1 MAKRARKRSYEDEPT
16 ALPQFNPVSIE
27 QEEAYDACCD
37 NDITFLT
44 GPAGGGKTW
53 VAVAYAIDRLLN
65 KEIDKILLT
74 RPAIEACGESMGY
87 GPGTFQQKLAP
98 YTHPMRDVIN
108 EYGKRH
114 LDFINSSLEMVPLA
128 FMRGRTMKRTIAIV
142 DEAQNA
148 SEKMLQMMLTRIG
161 EGSQI
166 ILCGDPVQ
174 RDIRESVLESLAFEL
189 SDEVPGVGW
198 VKFTQANGS
207 ARHPIIPKLNKVF
220 LQRLERE

>member
-1 MAKRARKRSYEDEPT
+1 M
-16 ALPQFNPVSIE
+16 
-27 QEEAYDACCD
+27 
-37 NDITFLT
+37 
-44 GPAGGGKTW
+44 
-53 VAVAYAIDRLLN
+53 AVAYAIDRLLN

-108 EYGKRH
+108 EYGKNY
-114 LDFINSSLEMVPLA
+114 LDQINASLEIVPLA
-128 FMRGRTMKRTIAIV
+128 FMRGRTLRRAVAIV

-166 ILCGDPVQ
+166 ILCGDPIQ
-174 RDIRESVLESLAFEL
+174 RDIKESVLECLAADL
-189 SDEVPGVGW
+189 TDEVDGVGW
-198 VKFTQANGS
+198 VRFTQANGA

-220 LQRLERE
+220 LQRLESR